1 MCQVVR
7 LSESRGQA
15 RMPRYRSPMIQFWN
29 FGFAESA
36 SQKRWKRR
44 KQIFKYPTVFF
55 LALVGIFSFC
65 PWSAW
70 RAARVFRPQS
80 VFVIDS
86 RVACACFCSALGQSS
101 WGFWARPKGALL
113 GLQCIYSLEIAG
125 RLRRNRLVGVKSALF
140 CEKETTTSLVPEV
153 SQRHAAGLNQN
164 RTVLFKKKNKM
175 FPRL

>member
-7 LSESRGQA
+7 LIRVTWSGSYAKISVSDDTILKFRIRGICEPEKMKKAKTDFQV
-15 RMPRYRSPMIQFWN
+15 SD
-29 FGFAESA
+29 G
-36 SQKRWKRR
+36 
-44 KQIFKYPTVFF
+44 FF